1 MLLSDNE
8 IIKLVQSPR
17 PLIAPFNE
25 KHLQSASYD
34 VTLGD
39 GIQEIV
45 AMSGVVNLLDQRTVE
60 SVYDSVDISNGYIL
74 KPGQFVLCKIAERIE
89 LPDNIAAHIMP
100 RTRFT
105 RFGLLVSAQHCN
117 PSYAGYLSIGLHNA
131 SSNNVSLVPGMA
143 VAQIVFEQLSSEP
156 SSERLYRNQKAA
168 RYHNEDAFIGSQFI
182 DELSP
187 QAKAIFEDMV
197 SNLSGGV
204 E

>member
-8 IIKLVQSPR
+8 IIKLVRSPR

-25 KHLQSASYD
+25 GHLQSASYD
-34 VTLGD
+34 VTLAD

-45 AMSGVVNLLDQRTVE
+45 AKSGVVNLLDQGTVE

-74 KPGQFVLCKIAERIE
+74 KPGQFVLCKIVERIE

-131 SSNNVSLVPGMA
+131 SPNNVSLVPGMA

-156 SSERLYRNQKAA
+156 SSGRLYRNQKDA
-168 RYHNEDAFIGSQFI
+168 RYHNEDAFIGSQFT
-182 DELSP
+182 DDLSP

-197 SNLSGGV
+197 SKLSGGV

>member
-105 RFGLLVSAQHCN
+105 RFGLLVSA
-117 PSYAGYLSIGLHNA
+117 
-131 SSNNVSLVPGMA
+131 
-143 VAQIVFEQLSSEP
+143 
-156 SSERLYRNQKAA
+156 
-168 RYHNEDAFIGSQFI
+168 
-182 DELSP
+182 
-187 QAKAIFEDMV
+187 
-197 SNLSGGV
+197 
-204 E
+204 